1 MLSWVVLQS
10 PLVSRESENDQ
21 TKWGT
26 KMANSEN
33 DELRKQRVKEAKKI
47 SKHNGFLLAHYA
59 GQAFDELEDLLLA
72 QQFI

>member
-1 MLSWVVLQS
+1 
-10 PLVSRESENDQ
+10 
-21 TKWGT
+21 
-26 KMANSEN
+26 MANSEN